1 MQGAQVPFLI
11 RELGPTCR
19 KTRHSQINYIY
30 MMLLLLLL
38 LLLLLSHV

>member
-1 MQGAQVPFLI
+1 MQGAQVPSLI
-11 RELGPTCR
+11 KELGPTYH

-38 LLLLLSHV
+38 ILSHV

>member
-1 MQGAQVPFLI
+1 MQGAQVPSLI
-11 RELGPTCR
+11 RELGPTCH

-38 LLLLLSHV
+38 ILSHV

>member
-19 KTRHSQINYIY
+19 KPRHSQINYIY
-30 MMLLLLLL
+30 MLLLLLL
-38 LLLLLSHV
+38 LLILSHV